1 MPQETLFHE
10 YINDFTETKMTGFSA
25 EWLALREPADHRAR
39 DQALQNNICEQLAT
53 VARTEERAVRLID
66 LGCGSGSNLRALA
79 TRLPAQQHWTLVDYD
94 PLLLAAARAA
104 LVAWADQVLSNES
117 TLTIRKSEKT
127 IEIEFAQVD
136 LAQDIE
142 RVLAWPADLITAA
155 AFFDLV
161 AEPWLIR
168 FCQALRVTL
177 YTVLTYDG
185 NEQWLPTHI
194 ADTSILKAFHAHQK
208 TDKGFGVAAGPDA
221 ALIMQREL
229 TARGFQVAL
238 APSPW
243 KIDQTEAAFMR
254 ALATGSATAV
264 RETGL
269 LNTQEVEQ
277 WLTARVTAQH
287 CTVGHWDILATVAK

>member
-1 MPQETLFHE
+1 
-10 YINDFTETKMTGFSA
+10 MTGFSA

-39 DQALQNNICEQLAT
+39 DQALQNNICEQLAI
-53 VARTEERAVRLID
+53 VARTEHRTVRLID

-79 TRLPAQQHWTLVDYD
+79 LRMPEQQHWTLVDYD
-94 PLLLAAARAA
+94 PLLLTAARAA
-104 LVAWADQVLSNES
+104 LAAWADHVISNDAK
-117 TLTIRKSEKT
+117 LTIRKATKT

-136 LAQDIE
+136 LAQNIE

-168 FCQALRVTL
+168 FCQALRVPL

-185 NEQWLPTHI
+185 VEQWLPAHT
-194 ADTSILKAFHAHQK
+194 ADVSILKAFHAHQK

-221 ALIMQREL
+221 AAIMQREL
-229 TARGFQVAL
+229 AARGFQVML

-243 KIDQTEAAFMR
+243 QIDQTEAAFMQ
-254 ALATGSATAV
+254 ALATGSAAAV

-269 LNTQEVEQ
+269 LTHQEIDE
-277 WLTARVTAQH
+277 WLAARLTAQH
-287 CTVGHWDILATVAK
+287 CTVGHWDILATPAR

>member
-1 MPQETLFHE
+1 
-10 YINDFTETKMTGFSA
+10 MTGFSA

-39 DQALQNNICEQLAT
+39 DQALQHNICKQLAL
-53 VARTEERAVRLID
+53 VANTEQRAVRLID

-79 TRLPAQQHWTLVDYD
+79 IHLPERQHWTLVDYD
-94 PLLLAAARAA
+94 PLLLAAARSA
-104 LVAWADQVLSNES
+104 LMTWADQVISNDAK
-117 TLTIRKSEKT
+117 LTIRKSDKT

-185 NEQWLPTHI
+185 TEQWLPAHT
-194 ADTSILKAFHAHQK
+194 ADASILKAFHSHQK

-221 ALIMQREL
+221 AAIMQREL
-229 TARGFQVAL
+229 AARGFQVSL
-238 APSPW
+238 ASSPW
-243 KIDQTEAAFMR
+243 QIDQAEATFMQ
-254 ALATGSATAV
+254 ALATGSAAAV

-269 LNTQEVEQ
+269 LNTQEIEQ
-277 WLTARVTAQH
+277 WHAARMTAQH
-287 CTVGHWDILATVAK
+287 CTIGHWDILATPAPSR

>member
-1 MPQETLFHE
+1 
-10 YINDFTETKMTGFSA
+10 MTGFSA

-39 DQALQNNICEQLAT
+39 DQALQNNICKQLAM
-53 VARTEERAVRLID
+53 VARAEQRAVRLID

-79 TRLPAQQHWTLVDYD
+79 THLPERQHWTLVDYD
-94 PLLLAAARAA
+94 PLLLVAARAA
-104 LVAWADQVLSNES
+104 LIAWADQVISNDV
-117 TLTIRKSEKT
+117 TLTIRKSDKV

-136 LAQDIE
+136 LARDIE

-185 NEQWLPTHI
+185 KEQWLPAHT
-194 ADTSILKAFHAHQK
+194 ADAAMLSAFHAHQK

-221 ALIMQREL
+221 AAIMQREL
-229 TARGFQVAL
+229 AARGFQVNL
-238 APSPW
+238 ASSPW
-243 KIDQTEAAFMR
+243 QIDQTEAAFMQ
-254 ALATGSATAV
+254 ALATGSAAAV

-269 LNTQEVEQ
+269 LNTQVVEQ
-277 WLTARVTAQH
+277 WLAARVTAQR
-287 CTVGHWDILATVAK
+287 CTVGHCDILATPK

>member
-1 MPQETLFHE
+1 
-10 YINDFTETKMTGFSA
+10 MTGFSA

-39 DQALQNNICEQLAT
+39 DQALQNNICEQLET
-53 VARTEERAVRLID
+53 VARTEQRAVRLID

-79 TRLPAQQHWTLVDYD
+79 TQLPAQQHWTLVDYD
-94 PLLLAAARAA
+94 PLLLAAARDA
-104 LVAWADQVLSNES
+104 LIGWADQVVCDKP
-117 TLTIRKSEKT
+117 TLTLRKSTKT
-127 IEIEFAQVD
+127 IEVEFAQVD
-136 LAQDIE
+136 LARDIE
-142 RVLAWPADLITAA
+142 RVLAWPADVITAA

-185 NEQWLPTHI
+185 NEQWLPAHH
-194 ADTSILKAFHAHQK
+194 ADASVLKAFHAHQK

-221 ALIMQREL
+221 SAIIKREL
-229 TARGFQVAL
+229 AARGFQVTL

-243 KIDQTEAAFMR
+243 QIDQAEAAFIQ
-254 ALATGSATAV
+254 ALATGSAAAV

-269 LNTQEVEQ
+269 LNTQELDQ
-277 WLTARVTAQH
+277 WLAARITAQH
-287 CTVGHWDILATVAK
+287 CTVGHWDILATPAR

>member
-1 MPQETLFHE
+1 
-10 YINDFTETKMTGFSA
+10 MTGFSA

-39 DQALQNNICEQLAT
+39 DQALQNTICEQLEI
-53 VARTEERAVRLID
+53 VARAEQRAVRLID

-104 LVAWADQVLSNES
+104 LIGWADQVVSDNAIL
-117 TLTIRKSEKT
+117 TLRKNTKT
-127 IEIEFAQVD
+127 IEVEFAQVD
-136 LAQDIE
+136 LARDIE
-142 RVLAWPADLITAA
+142 RVLAWPADVITAA

-161 AEPWLIR
+161 AEPWLVR
-168 FCQALRVTL
+168 FCKALRVTL

-185 NEQWLPTHI
+185 SEQWLPAHH
-194 ADTSILKAFHAHQK
+194 ADGAMLKAFHAHQK

-221 ALIMQREL
+221 SGIMKREL
-229 TARGFQVAL
+229 AARGFQVTL

-243 KIDQTEAAFMR
+243 QIDQAEAAFIR
-254 ALATGSATAV
+254 ALATGSAAAV

-269 LNTQEVEQ
+269 LKTQELDQ
-277 WLTARVTAQH
+277 WLAARLTAQH
-287 CTVGHWDILATVAK
+287 CTIGHWDILATPVR

>member
-1 MPQETLFHE
+1 
-10 YINDFTETKMTGFSA
+10 MTGFSA

-39 DQALQNNICEQLAT
+39 DQALQNNICEQLEI
-53 VARTEERAVRLID
+53 VARAEQRAVRLID

-104 LVAWADQVLSNES
+104 LIRWADQVVSDNAIL
-117 TLTIRKSEKT
+117 TLRKSTKT
-127 IEIEFAQVD
+127 IEVEFAQVD
-136 LAQDIE
+136 LARDIE
-142 RVLAWPADLITAA
+142 RVLAWPADVITAA

-161 AEPWLIR
+161 AEPWLVR
-168 FCQALRVTL
+168 FCKALRVTL

-185 NEQWLPTHI
+185 NEQWLPAHH
-194 ADTSILKAFHAHQK
+194 ADVSMLKAFHAHQK

-221 ALIMQREL
+221 SAIMQREL
-229 TARGFQVAL
+229 AARGFQVTL

-243 KIDQTEAAFMR
+243 KIDQTEATFIH
-254 ALATGSATAV
+254 ALATGSAAAV

-269 LNTQEVEQ
+269 LSTQELDQ
-277 WLTARVTAQH
+277 WLAARVSAQH
-287 CTVGHWDILATVAK
+287 CSIGHWDILATPAQ

>member
-1 MPQETLFHE
+1 
-10 YINDFTETKMTGFSA
+10 MTGFSA

-39 DQALQNNICEQLAT
+39 DQALQNNICEQLEI
-53 VARTEERAVRLID
+53 VARAEQRAIRLID

-104 LVAWADQVLSNES
+104 LIGWADQVVSDNAIL
-117 TLTIRKSEKT
+117 TLRKNTKT
-127 IEIEFAQVD
+127 IEVEFVQVD
-136 LAQDIE
+136 LARDIE

-185 NEQWLPTHI
+185 NEQWLPAHH
-194 ADTSILKAFHAHQK
+194 ADASMLKAFHAHQK
-208 TDKGFGVAAGPDA
+208 TDKGFGVAAGPGA
-221 ALIMQREL
+221 SAIMQREL
-229 TARGFQVAL
+229 AARGFQVTL

-243 KIDQTEAAFMR
+243 KIDQAEAAFMR
-254 ALATGSATAV
+254 ALATGSAAAV

-269 LNTQEVEQ
+269 LSTQEVEQ
-277 WLTARVTAQH
+277 WLAARVSAQQ
-287 CTVGHWDILATVAK
+287 CSIGHWDILATPAQ

>member
-1 MPQETLFHE
+1 
-10 YINDFTETKMTGFSA
+10 MTGFSA

-39 DQALQNNICEQLAT
+39 DQALQNNICEQLEN
-53 VARTEERAVRLID
+53 VARTEQRAVRLID

-79 TRLPAQQHWTLVDYD
+79 PRLPAQQHWTLVDYD

-104 LVAWADQVLSNES
+104 LVAWADQIISDNAIL
-117 TLTIRKSEKT
+117 TLRKSTKT
-127 IEIEFAQVD
+127 IEVEFVQVD

-185 NEQWLPTHI
+185 NEQWLPAHH
-194 ADTSILKAFHAHQK
+194 ADASMLKAFHAHQK

-221 ALIMQREL
+221 SAIMQREL
-229 TARGFQVAL
+229 AARGFQVTL

-243 KIDQTEAAFMR
+243 KIDQAETAFMR
-254 ALATGSATAV
+254 ALATGSAAAV
-264 RETGL
+264 CETGL
-269 LNTQEVEQ
+269 LSTQEVEQ
-277 WLTARVTAQH
+277 WLEARVSAQQ
-287 CTVGHWDILATVAK
+287 CSIGHWDILATPAQ